1 MPPFSLNDVNDVE
14 SASKLTSPAKPYN
27 FPYFSVA
34 NMKEANSGIY
44 GNAQEILK
52 IEATMIIDF
61 FFLIKKTRFMIWKN
75 MGASGILNS

>member
-1 MPPFSLNDVNDVE
+1 MPPFSLNDVNDIE
-14 SASKLTSPAKPYN
+14 SASKLTSPAKPPN

-44 GNAQEILK
+44 ENAQEILK

-61 FFLIKKTRFMIWKN
+61 FFLNQENKIYDMEKY
-75 MGASGILNS
+75 GG

>member
-14 SASKLTSPAKPYN
+14 SASKLTSPAKPPN

-34 NMKEANSGIY
+34 KMKEANSRIY
-44 GNAQEILK
+44 ENAQEILK

-61 FFLIKKTRFMIWKN
+61 FFFNQENKIYDMEKY
-75 MGASGILNS
+75 GG

>member
-1 MPPFSLNDVNDVE
+1 MPPFSLNVVNDVE
-14 SASKLTSPAKPYN
+14 SASKLTSPAKPHN

-44 GNAQEILK
+44 VNAQEILK

-61 FFLIKKTRFMIWKN
+61 FFLNQENKIYDMEKY
-75 MGASGILNS
+75 GG

>member
-1 MPPFSLNDVNDVE
+1 MPPFSLNVVNDVE
-14 SASKLTSPAKPYN
+14 SASKLTSPAKPHN

-44 GNAQEILK
+44 ENAQEILK

-61 FFLIKKTRFMIWKN
+61 FFFNQENKIYDMEKY
-75 MGASGILNS
+75 GG

>member
-14 SASKLTSPAKPYN
+14 SASKLTSPAKPHN

-61 FFLIKKTRFMIWKN
+61 FFYFNQENKIYDMEKY
-75 MGASGILNS
+75 GG

>member
-14 SASKLTSPAKPYN
+14 SASKLTSRAKPPN

-44 GNAQEILK
+44 ANAQEILK
-52 IEATMIIDF
+52 IDATMIIDF
-61 FFLIKKTRFMIWKN
+61 FNQENKIYDMEKY
-75 MGASGILNS
+75 GG

>member
-14 SASKLTSPAKPYN
+14 SASKLTSPAKPHN

-34 NMKEANSGIY
+34 NMKEANSEIY

-61 FFLIKKTRFMIWKN
+61 FFLNQENKIYDMEKY
-75 MGASGILNS
+75 GG